1 MGRNAYLTKKVQPG
15 EIRSEATNVAK
26 ILHDA
31 DLIVAAGLRSGLL
44 RYPPGTVTGKDGR
57 PVPITPTT
65 NEGKRRP
72 IENYPCLRAYLLR
85 QQGKTM
91 SQIARILH
99 CSTKVLPE
107 LLKHGQAIYER
118 NASSLLGGSQPVSN
132 SR

>member
-1 MGRNAYLTKKVQPG
+1 MGRNAYLSKKVQPG
-15 EIRSEATNVAK
+15 EIRQGPMTVAK

-72 IENYPCLRAYLLR
+72 IESYPCLRGYLLR

-91 SQIARILH
+91 SQIAAILH
-99 CSTKVLPE
+99 CSTKILPE
-107 LLKHGQAIYER
+107 VLKHGQAIYER
-118 NASSLLGGSQPVSN
+118 NATSLLGGSQQGSKH
-132 SR
+132 R